1 MEELLGKLILA
12 IIASS
17 GIWTLIQTL
26 VMRKLQKDD
35 TSNQALKSLLR
46 DAIYRRCEK
55 ALADGEVTI
64 NELEN
69 INGLYTPYKEL
80 GGNGTA
86 KKLIEE
92 VNDLHT
98 EVRGLIS
105 AETEARTEADAKK
118 VGYQEVQGSTLY
130 MYTDDSKAVL
140 LATLEL
146 PTAPV
151 QDVQVAGASVVADGV
166 ANIPRGNDSTAGVIK
181 PSYGYGTQTNS
192 SYQLCGVER

>member
-17 GIWTLIQTL
+17 GVWTLIQTL

-55 ALADGEVTI
+55 ALADGEVSI

-69 INGLYTPYKEL
+69 INGLYIPYKKL

-98 EVRGLIS
+98 EVM
-105 AETEARTEADAKK
+105 K
-118 VGYQEVQGSTLY
+118 
-130 MYTDDSKAVL
+130 
-140 LATLEL
+140 
-146 PTAPV
+146 
-151 QDVQVAGASVVADGV
+151 
-166 ANIPRGNDSTAGVIK
+166 
-181 PSYGYGTQTNS
+181 
-192 SYQLCGVER
+192 